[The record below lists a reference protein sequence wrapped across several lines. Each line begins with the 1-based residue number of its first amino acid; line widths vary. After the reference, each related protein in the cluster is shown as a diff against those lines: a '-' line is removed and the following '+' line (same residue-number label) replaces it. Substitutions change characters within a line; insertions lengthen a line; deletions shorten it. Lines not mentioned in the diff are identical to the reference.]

1 MGNRAEEQDRAP
13 FLIVL
18 CSFFS
23 NFFCARG
30 CAMGERSSRG
40 MVISSFSFLTLLV
53 TFETC

>member
-1 MGNRAEEQDRAP
+1 MGNRAEDQDRAP